1 MQNRN
6 NKNKKKI
13 RLRSAMNISSNSLAS
28 SQGFVNQN
36 LWNNFKEMNQKNSK
50 CTLTKKVIEND
61 QKAID
66 MIADNFKK
74 QSDRLKNRINM
85 IYDKNKNKKKEM
97 YNSSSSPKFTEEYMK
112 ERNVDLINVD
122 LK

>member
-1 MQNRN
+1 
-6 NKNKKKI
+6 
-13 RLRSAMNISSNSLAS
+13 MNISSNSLAS

-50 CTLTKKVIEND
+50 CALTKKVIEND

-74 QSDRLKNRINM
+74 
-85 IYDKNKNKKKEM
+85 
-97 YNSSSSPKFTEEYMK
+97 
-112 ERNVDLINVD
+112 
-122 LK
+122 